1 MSFTERRLY
10 SSHFQVEQDENAFVP
25 AVGLVSTLQMLGST
39 DTRSGVWP
47 ASIAP

>member
-1 MSFTERRLY
+1 MTIMASKM
-10 SSHFQVEQDENAFVP
+10 SHFQVEQDDESIHP

-39 DTRSGVWP
+39 GPRYGVVP

>member
-1 MSFTERRLY
+1 MML
-10 SSHFQVEQDENAFVP
+10 HFQVEQDDESIHP

-39 DTRSGVWP
+39 DAHYGVRP